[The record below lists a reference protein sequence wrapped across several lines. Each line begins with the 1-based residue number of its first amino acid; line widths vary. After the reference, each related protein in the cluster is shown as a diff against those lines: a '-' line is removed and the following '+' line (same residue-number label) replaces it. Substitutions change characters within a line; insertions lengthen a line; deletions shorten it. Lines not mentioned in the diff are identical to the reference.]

1 MQKRDSQ
8 IESFQDVLEA
18 LFCLAAAV
26 LKGGGCLVTW
36 LPFTQEWLGS
46 TADGEPDSIFPL
58 EMHALSGEP
67 DPHRVPIDNV
77 ALSSVQSRQESSY
90 ALLLD
95 LYLSCLMLACLCP
108 GCSTRQA
115 LHQWLQ
121 ARGAYHGLQLHR
133 LIAEERPDAACRAIA
148 VFHKR
153 VADRL
158 IDRSFTSN
166 PLPAAIHG
174 SQQNPSHR

>member
-1 MQKRDSQ
+1 MPDARMLMSRLQHQ
-8 IESFQDVLEA
+8 A
-18 LFCLAAAV
+18 GAASVVA
-26 LKGGGCLVTW
+26 
-36 LPFTQEWLGS
+36 
-46 TADGEPDSIFPL
+46 GE
-58 EMHALSGEP
+58 
-67 DPHRVPIDNV
+67 
-77 ALSSVQSRQESSY
+77 
-90 ALLLD
+90 
-95 LYLSCLMLACLCP
+95 
-108 GCSTRQA
+108 
-115 LHQWLQ
+115 
-121 ARGAYHGLQLHR
+121 GAYHGLQLHR